1 MEEEKKLSQDDLFEK
16 EEKCQKT
23 IRVVRKAIVMRLVL
37 AALMIWVVSCNP
49 QKIWA
54 WGLMVFMLIVDLGGT
69 FPLWKEL
76 RKQKLLLNELID
88 QEEK

>member
-54 WGLMVFMLIVDLGGT
+54 WGLMAFMLIVDLGGT
-69 FPLWKEL
+69 LPLWKEL